1 MGLYLRKDNT
11 NKLRNKFYLIIQE
24 NVGYML
30 LFSSMKLL
38 KLLIHLIELDKG
50 KGCLQ

>member
-24 NVGYML
+24 NSGVYAFVL
-30 LFSSMKLL
+30 VDEIVKIAYTF
-38 KLLIHLIELDKG
+38 D
-50 KGCLQ
+50 